1 MICNDTISLFDS
13 IETDDDIQILQYII
27 SNVYLEKTLGAK
39 LSNNGEYKSYNA
51 TLFIPDC
58 FISSDEYVKPKEW
71 GMMSLDDK
79 LTHFTIRPNQVV
91 VQTDK
96 LLNYNSLDEILNNED
111 NAFRVIGVE
120 CLYKVLPHFEVLC
133 K

>member
-1 MICNDTISLFDS
+1 MICNDTVSLFDS
-13 IETDDDIQILQYII
+13 VETDGGIKILQYII
-27 SNVYLEKTLGAK
+27 SNVYLERTFGAK

-58 FISSDEYVKPKEW
+58 YISDDKYVKPKIW
-71 GMMSLDDK
+71 GSMSLNDK

-91 VQTDK
+91 VNTDK
-96 LLNYNSLDEILNNED
+96 LLNYNSLDDILNNED
-111 NAFRVIGVE
+111 DAFRVIGVDYLD
-120 CLYKVLPHFEVLC
+120 CVLPHFEVIC

>member
-13 IETDDDIQILQYII
+13 VDTDDDIKILQYII

-39 LSNNGEYKSYNA
+39 LSNNGEYKNYNA

-58 FISSDEYVKPKEW
+58 YISDDKYVKPKEW

-79 LTHFTIRPNQVV
+79 LSHFTIRPNQIVV
-91 VQTDK
+91 HTDK
-96 LLNYNSLDEILNNED
+96 LLNYNSLDDILNNED
-111 NAFRVIGVE
+111 DAFRVIGVE
-120 CLYKVLPHFEVLC
+120 YLSKVLPHFEVLC

>member
-13 IETDDDIQILQYII
+13 VEIDDGIKILQYII

-39 LSNNGEYKSYNA
+39 LSNNGEYKGYNA

-58 FISSDEYVKPKEW
+58 YISDDKYVKPKEW
-71 GMMSLDDK
+71 GIMSLDDK

-91 VQTDK
+91 VHADK
-96 LLNYNSLDEILNNED
+96 LLNYNSLDDILNNED
-111 NAFRVIGVE
+111 DAFRVIGFE
-120 CLYKVLPHFEVLC
+120 CLSKVLPHFEVLC

>member
-13 IETDDDIQILQYII
+13 VETNGGIKILQYII
-27 SNVYLEKTLGAK
+27 SNVYLERTFGAK

-58 FISSDEYVKPKEW
+58 YISDDKYVKPKIW
-71 GMMSLDDK
+71 GSMSLDDK
-79 LTHFTIRPNQVV
+79 LTHFTIRPNQLVV
-91 VQTDK
+91 RTDK
-96 LLNYNSLDEILNNED
+96 LLNYNSLDDILNNED
-111 NAFRVIGVE
+111 DAFRVIGVDY
-120 CLYKVLPHFEVLC
+120 LDGVLPHFEVIC

>member
-13 IETDDDIQILQYII
+13 VETDDGIKILQYII
-27 SNVYLEKTLGAK
+27 SNVYLEKTYGTK

-58 FISSDEYVKPKEW
+58 YVSDDKYIKPKLWNNLSFDE
-71 GMMSLDDK
+71 K
-79 LTHFTIRPNQVV
+79 LSNFTIRQNQVV
-91 VQTDK
+91 APISVPVI
-96 LLNYNSLDEILNNED
+96 YNSLDEILNSVD
-111 NAFRVIGVE
+111 DSFRVIGVE
-120 CLYKVLPHFEVLC
+120 YLDKVLPHFEVLC

>member
-13 IETDDDIQILQYII
+13 VDTDDDIKILQYII

-39 LSNNGEYKSYNA
+39 LSNNGEYKNYNA

-58 FISSDEYVKPKEW
+58 YISDDKYVKPKEW
-71 GMMSLDDK
+71 GIMSLDDK
-79 LTHFTIRPNQVV
+79 LSHFTIRPNQVV

-120 CLYKVLPHFEVLC
+120 CLDKVLPHFEVLC

>member
-13 IETDDDIQILQYII
+13 IETDDDVKILQYII
-27 SNVYLEKTLGAK
+27 SNVYLEKTFGAK

-58 FISSDEYVKPKEW
+58 FVSDDKYVKPKEW
-71 GMMSLDDK
+71 GIMSLDDK

-120 CLYKVLPHFEVLC
+120 CLDKVLPHFEVLC
-133 K
+133 R